1 MLADKGDTVPQDMMP
16 DVLSCLLDCL
26 AIHCTA
32 KSALPLD
39 RISSRY
45 FHTLLRTMQAV
56 VSQVKA
62 RLLIYGIMCMLSS

>member
-16 DVLSCLLDCL
+16 DVLLCLLDCL
-26 AIHCTA
+26 AIHCSA

-39 RISSRY
+39 RTSSRY
-45 FHTLLRTMQAV
+45 FYTLLRTMQAA

-62 RLLIYGIMCMLSS
+62 RPSSNV